1 MFSLKV
7 LLIEAMLWSYSFS
20 YISAQSNIET
30 EIICTE
36 VCDIDC
42 TLFFHELS
50 PGILDET
57 DSLLNAELFG
67 SYFDHFPD
75 IRFDILTALSYYPE
89 LAGVKIKFSYKPI
102 KQTMNSRPSP
112 LNMFRKK
119 ANWRYSIIVNNNK
132 GRYKALPFEK
142 LPFSMKVG
150 WLGHELAHTLQY
162 KQMRSGEMVVFAFKY
177 VFSKRFVRKA
187 ERYSDLIT
195 IEHGLAYPLYIG
207 IDFLQNSKDIDEK
220 YRHYALI
227 NSLSLNE
234 IKCLWCKYISDP
246 VLKSIEENITVKP

>member
-7 LLIEAMLWSYSFS
+7 FLIKALLWSYFCS
-20 YISAQSNIET
+20 YVVAQSNIKT
-30 EIICTE
+30 EIICTD
-36 VCDIDC
+36 VCDID
-42 TLFFHELS
+42 TNMFFLEPVPEVFNDTGNS
-50 PGILDET
+50 
-57 DSLLNAELFG
+57 LNAELFG
-67 SYFDHFPD
+67 AYFDHFPD
-75 IRFDILTALSYYPE
+75 IKADILVALSYYPE
-89 LAGVKIKFSYKPI
+89 LQGVKIRFSYRSI

-112 LNMFRKK
+112 FNMFRKK
-119 ANWRYSIIVNNNK
+119 VNWQYSIIVNNNK
-132 GRYKALPFEK
+132 GKHKALPFEK

-162 KQMRSGEMVVFAFKY
+162 QQMSSGEMMIFAYKY

-207 IDFLQNSKDIDEK
+207 TDYLLNCKDIDKK
-220 YRHYALI
+220 YRQYALI

-234 IKCLWCKYISDP
+234 IKCLWCKYYYE
-246 VLKSIEENITVKP
+246 LFQYLRN